1 MQRDGEKVSLTE
13 GGTQI
18 KTQGMREH
26 GMSEELQSKHG
37 TVADYEAKDL
47 GRNSILTHF

>member
-13 GGTQI
+13 GATQI
-18 KTQGMREH
+18 KTKGMREH
-26 GMSEELQSKHG
+26 GMSEELQGKHG
-37 TVADYEAKDL
+37 RVVDYETKDL